1 MVEFK
6 CPSCGAVLTVTV
18 KKAAAAET
26 AAETFAETVA
36 ETAAETKSVKGVK
49 ALFPD
54 ELKNLLSFEEV
65 EDLIV
70 ITPLEFLGT
79 ERFSKVASIVR
90 DAGGEYISA
99 GKKSHFTIK
108 KE

>member
-1 MVEFK
+1 VTEFR

-26 AAETFAETVA
+26 TAETT
-36 ETAAETKSVKGVK
+36 AETKSVEGVK

-54 ELKNLLSFEEV
+54 ELKNLLSFEEL
-65 EDLIV
+65 EDHIV

-90 DAGGEYISA
+90 DAGGEYVSA

>member
-1 MVEFK
+1 LVEFR
-6 CPSCGAVLTVTV
+6 CPSCGAVLTVAV

-26 AAETFAETVA
+26 AAET
-36 ETAAETKSVKGVK
+36 AAESRSVEGVK
-49 ALFPD
+49 ALFPE
-54 ELKNLLSFEEV
+54 ELKKLLSFEEL
-65 EDLIV
+65 EDHIV
-70 ITPLEFLGT
+70 ITPLGFLGT
-79 ERFSKVASIVR
+79 ERFSKVASIVS

>member
-1 MVEFK
+1 LVEFR

-18 KKAAAAET
+18 KKAVPAET
-26 AAETFAETVA
+26 AAETT
-36 ETAAETKSVKGVK
+36 AETKSVEGVK
-49 ALFPD
+49 ALFPE
-54 ELKNLLSFEEV
+54 ELKKLLSFEEL
-65 EDLIV
+65 EDHIV
-70 ITPLEFLGT
+70 ITPLGFLGT
-79 ERFSKVASIVR
+79 ERFSKVASIVS